1 MSICGRAI
9 LCPPDQPGL
18 GPLAR
23 RDGEPVFD
31 EPWQA
36 QVLGLAFSLV
46 ENGLFSNQQWS
57 QALGAALR
65 AAAEQGAPDDT
76 ATYYGAALATLEK
89 LTAAGG
95 TLTPDAIADRRDAW
109 RQAYLGTPHGQPV
122 EL

>member
-1 MSICGRAI
+1 MH
-9 LCPPDQPGL
+9 PPEHPGL

-46 ENGLFSNQQWS
+46 DKGVFSSEQWS
-57 QALGAALR
+57 ATLGAALR
-65 AAAEQGAPDDT
+65 AAADHGAPDTT
-76 ATYYGAALATLEK
+76 ATYYAAVLSALEQ
-89 LTAAGG
+89 LTAATGA
-95 TLTPDAIADRRDAW
+95 LTPDAMADRRAAW
-109 RQAYLGTPHGQPV
+109 RQAYLDTPHGQPV